1 MANLPLEAY
10 NELERAAE
18 EAAEREIVIESAD
31 DFLSNAKTILI
42 SSIADILLI
51 VGVAV
56 LSLWVFKWDVL
67 GMLIGLT
74 IFFFARPFF
83 RRFSKN
89 KVLYANELGDYF
101 VGSQGW
107 LGIIIGI
114 ALLWGAVYG
123 IDWLLKKWL
132 PSYAFFPTM
141 VGYTIIGAI
150 VLPPIIG
157 DIRNIL
163 LSSKVLRRFTK
174 NGIITK
180 NDESRE
186 FVIKEFERQ
195 NKQNAVVILLVI
207 AFLIIGAGAQWIQV
221 KSETRYAK
229 ECFDRYAIKVVSY
242 TGEYE
247 LTEEDLKNSE
257 GGSFGRFNETYTDVY
272 NFTAVEGEKTY
283 KISMT
288 ATYKYDPYKREWR
301 LSSQGE
307 NPTLIAMNISGTW
320 QGKGNEFVLLGDA
333 ERDIVIRFDSF
344 TMEEAVGYY
353 SVSSKEGLI
362 HESTF
367 AGEVV
372 SREEN
377 VFELH
382 VKFDDP
388 VTAILNE
395 KTGLNI
401 YYDIKTDIV
410 TCLQYGGEYTRNT
423 FEGK

>member
-1 MANLPLEAY
+1 MSNVPLEAY
-10 NELERAAE
+10 NELDRAAE
-18 EAAEREIVIESAD
+18 EAAERELIIESAD

-51 VGVAV
+51 VGVAA
-56 LSLWVFKWDVL
+56 LSLWIFKWDIL

-107 LGIIIGI
+107 LGIVIGI

-141 VGYTIIGAI
+141 VGYTIVGAI

-157 DIRNIL
+157 DIRNIF

-174 NGIITK
+174 NGIISQ

-186 FVIKEFERQ
+186 FVTKEFERQ
-195 NKQNAVVILLVI
+195 GKQNVVIILLVI
-207 AFLIIGAGAQWIQV
+207 AVLIIGAGVQWIHV
-221 KSETRYAK
+221 KAATREAEK
-229 ECFDRYAIKVVSY
+229 LFDPMAIQIESY
-242 TGEYE
+242 TGGYI
-247 LTEEDLKNSE
+247 LTEEDKKNSE

-272 NFTAVEGEKTY
+272 NFTAVDGEKTY
-283 KISMT
+283 KVRMT
-288 ATYKYDPYKREWR
+288 ATYKYDPYKREWH

-320 QGKGNEFVLLGDA
+320 QGKGNELVLLGDA
-333 ERDIVIRFDSF
+333 ERDIVIRFDRF

-377 VFELH
+377 IFELN

-388 VTAILNE
+388 VTSLLDE

-410 TCLQYGGEYTRNT
+410 TCLQYSGEYTRNT
-423 FEGK
+423 SEEK